1 MTNGLLTE
9 FLSQEELAAELKVKP
24 GTIKSWRKKR
34 FGPPA
39 THIGKRVLYRRSS
52 VLEWIAA
59 RELRPPSARGRQVV
73 AGRRR

>member
-1 MTNGLLTE
+1 MPDGLLTG
-9 FLSQEELAAELKVKP
+9 FLTQEELAAEFKVKP

-39 THIGKRVLYRRSS
+39 TRIGKRVFYRRSS

-59 RELRPPSARGRQVV
+59 RELRPPSARGRRDV